1 MALKTEVRLAQNKQV
16 IVHGTVRRV
25 AGTTVLG
32 QVCVF
37 VHERSLLLRMALC
50 TRGLHRILSQVLLC
64 AAAVRIVAIRAKNF
78 FLRNRMMVRERESN
92 LDILVAPLAH
102 LGRVPGSHLQI
113 VARMD
118 VVTV

>member
-25 AGTTVLG
+25 AVTTVVG
-32 QVCVF
+32 QVCVL

-50 TRGLHRILSQVLLC
+50 ARGLDRILSQAFLC
-64 AAAVRIVAIRAKNF
+64 AAAVRVVAIRAKYL
-78 FLRNRMMVRERESN
+78 FLRNWMMVRERESN

-113 VARMD
+113 VARVD
-118 VVTV
+118 VMTV